1 VKKRTPLEITSIEFP
16 STSMPATAE
25 FLETVCGWSP
35 TVYGTSFTSLTGGG
49 VDVGIQGDIDEQSP
63 APLIVIRVADLDE
76 ARQRVEEAGGTVTFG
91 PIDFPGGCRF
101 HFREPGGNEL
111 AMWVAR

>member
-1 VKKRTPLEITSIEFP
+1 MKKRTPLEITSIEFP

-35 TVYGTSFTSLTGGG
+35 TVYGTSFTSLMGGG

-63 APLIVIRVADLDE
+63 APLLVIRVADLDE

-91 PIDFPGGCRF
+91 PFDFPGGCRF

-111 AMWVAR
+111 AMWVPR